1 MTEVLLKLFVKDYK
15 NTKDPMVRRSYGF
28 LGSLFGVFSN
38 FILFLSKI
46 IIGILIMNMSIV
58 ADAINNLS
66 DFGSCFISLFGFK
79 MSTKPA
85 DKEHPFGHA
94 RMEYIASLIVS
105 FIIIALGILA
115 VSEGIKAIISP
126 SELPSEQTTISI
138 TFVILGLSIIIKAI
152 QGFLYRSLG
161 KRIGSVSL
169 KANSVDSRNDVI
181 STLVVAIGFIVSLTT
196 GFNIDGYLATAVSLF
211 VIFSGIKLTV
221 ETCNI
226 LLGEKPDKKIVKEF
240 VDLVK
245 NCPGVIGIHDLEMHC
260 YGPNFIHASVHIEV
274 DSKIDIMLS
283 HDRMD
288 NIEQLVFIKLGIKTV
303 VHMDP
308 VLVGDPKT
316 DMFKSIL
323 KDGLTELDK
332 NISMHDFRIVSGP
345 THTNL
350 VFDVVI
356 PLNSKLT
363 RENIID
369 FLKGYFERKLPGE
382 TIFLVITVDAEYTDI
397 LEGTEAPN
405 ELN

>member
-1 MTEVLLKLFVKDYK
+1 MTDFLLKLFVKDYK
-15 NTKDPMVRRSYGF
+15 NTKDPMVRRRYGF

-38 FILFLSKI
+38 LILFLAKI
-46 IIGILIMNMSIV
+46 IIGLLIMNMSIV

-115 VSEGIKAIISP
+115 ASEGIKAIINP
-126 SELPSEQTTISI
+126 GDLPTGKTTII
-138 TFVILGLSIIIKAI
+138 VTFVILGISIIIKAV
-152 QGFLYRSLG
+152 QGLLYRSLG
-161 KRIGSVSL
+161 KRIQSVSL
-169 KANSVDSRNDVI
+169 KANSIDSRNDVI
-181 STLVVAIGFIVSLTT
+181 STLVVLIGFIISLVT
-196 GFNIDGYLATAVSLF
+196 GYNIDGYLATGVSIF
-211 VIFSGIKLTV
+211 VIFSGIKLTI

-240 VDLVK
+240 VDLIK
-245 NCPGVIGIHDLEMHC
+245 KCPGVIGIHDLEMHC

-274 DSKIDIMLS
+274 DSRVDIMLS

-288 NIEQLVFIKLGIKTV
+288 NIEQLVYNKLGIKTV

-323 KDGLTELDK
+323 KDGLIELDK

-356 PLNSKLT
+356 PLDAKITKEDITKFLT
-363 RENIID
+363 A
-369 FLKGYFERKLPGE
+369 YFEKRLPSE
-382 TIFLVITVDAEYTDI
+382 TVFLVITIDAEYTDI
-397 LEGTEAPN
+397 LEGMEAPN